1 MLQLM
6 ERKNINIL
14 NLKILFGHFILLAV
28 ICSVISIILYEKQQL
43 YEIEADS
50 ESIHNIQY
58 DINMAHRHIT
68 ELTTLGES
76 VISWKDTDYL
86 TYHERRLCIDS
97 LLQKL
102 QLLCLEFI
110 RSEQIDTLRNL
121 LTSKEQHLFHIM
133 QVVNKKEEVDSLLVY
148 RLHVATK
155 QMVYPRIITH
165 KKKGIAGF
173 FGKKDFIKV
182 TAPVVSFHA
191 LNEQLIEMQEQR
203 RNELKSYIDTLRLK
217 NRILNSKLMAL
228 ISKMDNLAQIAFQQR
243 EQRIENMRQSSFRLM
258 SYVMVIATILL
269 FVSYLIIQRDLLHRE
284 KSRRELE
291 DSIRHNNALLEMRK
305 KIILTI
311 SHDIRGPLGSIN
323 GSAELAMDI
332 REKKKRNRH
341 LINIQTSCRHI
352 LHLVNN
358 LLDIYRM
365 NESKETRNDFPFRL
379 DRFIERIIA
388 GYLHK
393 CNDKGLL
400 FLTKLSGM
408 EITVTGDADR
418 IEQILDNLL
427 MNAIKFT
434 EVGEIGLTT
443 DYKNGRLIMEVH
455 DTGIGMSE
463 ETLSRIFNPFERAAQ
478 KINSE
483 GFGLGLSI
491 TKGLVELLDG
501 EISVTSSLGKGSV
514 FSVILPL
521 VETEDKEEEEN
532 KTIIGKLRLPRQVLV
547 VDDDSVQ
554 LEVIKEMLER
564 NGVYCQAC
572 KNVKEG
578 IWALRERN
586 FDLILTDIQMPDT
599 DGFGLLKL
607 LRNSKIGN
615 SQVVPVI
622 AMTARGDKDVSN
634 FMEAGFFDCI
644 YKPFSTQE
652 LLSFISLTVRQENED
667 NNNVSFKTL
676 TSETNDEGKI
686 LELFIEESERSI
698 MDLRMALH
706 KADWK
711 ELRETIHRMLPLWEM
726 LNATE
731 VLQVCYRMLCDEKV
745 DKKVI
750 CFETEK
756 IVAYAY
762 ELIANAKNEIIKL
775 KDETKDTDS

>member
-1 MLQLM
+1 
-6 ERKNINIL
+6 
-14 NLKILFGHFILLAV
+14 
-28 ICSVISIILYEKQQL
+28 
-43 YEIEADS
+43 
-50 ESIHNIQY
+50 
-58 DINMAHRHIT
+58 
-68 ELTTLGES
+68 
-76 VISWKDTDYL
+76 
-86 TYHERRLCIDS
+86 
-97 LLQKL
+97 
-102 QLLCLEFI
+102 
-110 RSEQIDTLRNL
+110 
-121 LTSKEQHLFHIM
+121 
-133 QVVNKKEEVDSLLVY
+133 
-148 RLHVATK
+148 
-155 QMVYPRIITH
+155 
-165 KKKGIAGF
+165 
-173 FGKKDFIKV
+173 
-182 TAPVVSFHA
+182 
-191 LNEQLIEMQEQR
+191 MQEQR
-203 RNELKSYIDTLRLK
+203 RNELESYIDALRLK

-228 ISKMDNLAQIAFQQR
+228 ISNMDNLTQIAFQQR
-243 EQRIENMRQSSFRLM
+243 EQRIGNMRQSSFRLM

-291 DSIRHNNALLEMRK
+291 DSIRHNSALLEMRK

-311 SHDIRGPLGSIN
+311 FHDIRGPLGSIN
-323 GSAELAMDI
+323 GSAELVMDI

-434 EVGEIGLTT
+434 EVGEIGLTA

-491 TKGLVELLDG
+491 TKGLVELLEG

-572 KNVKEG
+572 KNVKEV
-578 IWALRERN
+578 ILALRERN
-586 FDLILTDIQMPDT
+586 FDLILTDLQMPDT

-652 LLSFISLTVRQENED
+652 LLSFISLTVRQEDEE
-667 NNNVSFKTL
+667 NNNVSFKAL

-711 ELRETIHRMLPLWEM
+711 KLRETVHRMLPLWEM
-726 LNATE
+726 LNVTE
-731 VLQVCYRMLCDEKV
+731 VLQVCYRMLCDEKI